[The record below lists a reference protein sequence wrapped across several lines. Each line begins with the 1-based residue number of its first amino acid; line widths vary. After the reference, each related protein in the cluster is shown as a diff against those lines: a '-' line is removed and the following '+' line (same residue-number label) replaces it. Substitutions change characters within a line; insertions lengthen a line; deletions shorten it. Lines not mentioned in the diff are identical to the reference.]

1 MREPTGSYSVGRGRP
16 PLHTRF
22 QKGQS
27 GNPSGKP
34 GPAKLAKER
43 FQRALLAALE
53 GSPQELEH
61 SKPDSVVAAIARK
74 MALDASGGR
83 ILATRLVLSLLDT
96 ESKASAPEEEEPRFT
111 VTEFLSLLE
120 NEDTQCL
127 EDILWPRTARKPL
140 QTDTKTGKEP
150 IRDSAPPSSACGRN
164 EAEPFS
170 LVQGKKQGSENTSTE
185 QIWPVQE
192 TARMPIVSRAQL
204 MTGAAAVPI

>member
-83 ILATRLVLSLLDT
+83 ILTTKLVLSLLDA
-96 ESKASAPEEEEPRFT
+96 ESNASAPEEEEHGEPRFT
-111 VTEFLSLLE
+111 AAEFLSLLE

-127 EDILWPRTARKPL
+127 EDILWPRAARKPARG
-140 QTDTKTGKEP
+140 DTKTGKELA
-150 IRDSAPPSSACGRN
+150 RDSAPPSSACGRN

-170 LVQGKKQGSENTSTE
+170 LVQGKKQGSERYYGANA
-185 QIWPVQE
+185 
-192 TARMPIVSRAQL
+192 TARIKSCAPATASTAES
-204 MTGAAAVPI
+204 T